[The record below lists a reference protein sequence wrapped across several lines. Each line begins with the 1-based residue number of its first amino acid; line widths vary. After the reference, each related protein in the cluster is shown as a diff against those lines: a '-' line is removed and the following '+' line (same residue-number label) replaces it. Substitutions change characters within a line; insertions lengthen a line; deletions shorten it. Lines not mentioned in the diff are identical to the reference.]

1 MFPTNGNVF
10 ICTNLETR
18 LETQNSVATRDGVRF
33 KWVNRRRFLSSVR
46 FECKLNSQ
54 FHCPMYTSLLVH
66 QTDRGKD
73 SCDNFILCAWSW
85 LSGNLGK
92 TALRL
97 IEIFRMYFDTSLKT
111 SRRDCSGISCHALVT
126 QFRNFF
132 FLSERSFQ
140 EMDGRDGTGEERK
153 RLRGLQKLKS

>member
-1 MFPTNGNVF
+1 MSESRNFVFPTNGNVF

-18 LETQNSVATRDGVRF
+18 LESQNSVDTRDGVRF

-73 SCDNFILCAWSW
+73 SCDNFR
-85 LSGNLGK
+85 LSSLTFRFFNLEPLLVPSFQVLLKKNHK
-92 TALRL
+92 TFWTAPKRPTHKPRVCR
-97 IEIFRMYFDTSLKT
+97 FNQSSDTFTTSL
-111 SRRDCSGISCHALVT
+111 
-126 QFRNFF
+126 
-132 FLSERSFQ
+132 
-140 EMDGRDGTGEERK
+140 
-153 RLRGLQKLKS
+153 